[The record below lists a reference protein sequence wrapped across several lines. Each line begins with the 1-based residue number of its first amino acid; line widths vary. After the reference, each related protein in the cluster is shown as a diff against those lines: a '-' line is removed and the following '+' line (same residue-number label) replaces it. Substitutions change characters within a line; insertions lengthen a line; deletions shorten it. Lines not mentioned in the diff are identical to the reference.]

1 MNFKSNKGV
10 TLVELVVI
18 MAIIGILA
26 VAIIPQF
33 QGALN
38 SVRLRT
44 AKEKLIDDLYFAH
57 NYAITEHRLVWF
69 GINQGDNSYS
79 YGVYNVSGGDSLL
92 TDIST
97 RQPSTVDL
105 DDQYANVLITSETF
119 SGRFEYN
126 WWGTPSTG
134 GSITL
139 NGTDV
144 ITIYPETGFIYAP

>member
-10 TLVELVVI
+10 TLVELGVV

-38 SVRLRT
+38 SVRIRT

-57 NYAITEHRLVWF
+57 NYAITEHDSVWF
-69 GINQGDNSYS
+69 NIDQASNSYS
-79 YGVYNVSGGDSLL
+79 YGVKDVSGGDSLI
-92 TDIST
+92 TDFST
-97 RQPSTVDL
+97 GQTSIVDL
-105 DDQYANVLITSETF
+105 DDQYANVSITSETF
-119 SGRFEYN
+119 SGRFQYN

-139 NGTDV
+139 NATEV